1 MFFALIIGAIVLVLT
16 VEFFYLRN
24 LISRI
29 LAYWGA
35 DTSQKNIKII
45 KYVIILAMMG
55 ITAPLLTV
63 VGMIGLHIVL
73 ASMVIDLICLI
84 IRLIIKKD
92 PRILKFVAVSGILPI
107 VIGVSMVLY
116 GYINMHSV
124 DATEYTVKTEKVLG
138 RDYKVAFLSDL
149 HLGVS
154 LDLEGIKEVCD
165 EISAH
170 DPDILVLGGDIVDE
184 STEKDAMKQ
193 MFALMGG
200 VKTKYGVYF
209 VYGNHDIPRHPELDS
224 GEFSAADL
232 ENAIISAGITI
243 LTDDV
248 VEIGGEITLI
258 GHRDASFR
266 GDDNADK
273 RESIENLMKQADKNK
288 FALLIDHQPR
298 EYDLAK
304 NAGVDLVVSGHTHA
318 GQIWP
323 SGWVTTLIAP
333 NEQNYGHEVDGHF
346 NTIVSSGIAGW
357 SFPIKTE
364 KHAEYLII
372 TITNN

>member
-1 MFFALIIGAIVLVLT
+1 MFFTLIIVAIVLVLT
-16 VEFFYLRN
+16 AEFFYLKS
-24 LISRI
+24 LVGRI
-29 LAYWGA
+29 LAFWGA
-35 DTSQKNIKII
+35 DTSKKNVKAI
-45 KYVIILAMMG
+45 KYAIILAMMS

-63 VGMIGLHIVL
+63 VGMLGLHIVL
-73 ASMVIDLICLI
+73 AAMVIDLVCLI
-84 IRLIIKKD
+84 IRLIIKKN
-92 PRILKFVAVSGILPI
+92 PRVLKFIAVSGILPI
-107 VIGVSMVLY
+107 VIGCSMVLY

-124 DATEYTVKTEKVLG
+124 DATEYTVTTEKDLT
-138 RDYKVAFLSDL
+138 RDYKVVFLSDL

-154 LDLEGIKEVCD
+154 LDMEGIQEVCN
-165 EISAH
+165 EISAIE
-170 DPDILVLGGDIVDE
+170 PDILVLGGDMVDE
-184 STEKDAMKQ
+184 STETEAMKQ
-193 MFALMGG
+193 MFSLFGG
-200 VKTKYGVYF
+200 VKTKHGVYF

-224 GEFSAADL
+224 GEFSAQDL
-232 ENAIISAGITI
+232 ENAIVSAGITI

-266 GDDNADK
+266 GDDTADK
-273 RESIENLMKQADKNK
+273 RESIDDLMKQADKSK

-298 EYDLAK
+298 EYKQAK
-304 NAGVDLVVSGHTHA
+304 AAGVDLIVSGHTHS

-346 NTIVSSGIAGW
+346 NSIVSSGVAGW

-364 KHAEYLII
+364 KHAEYLVI
-372 TITNN
+372 TITQG

>member
-1 MFFALIIGAIVLVLT
+1 MFIALIIAAIVLALT
-16 VEFFYLRN
+16 AEFFYLRN
-24 LISRI
+24 LVRRI

-35 DTSQKNIKII
+35 DTDKKNIKII
-45 KYVIILAMMG
+45 KYTIIVSMLG
-55 ITAPLLTV
+55 ITAPLLTI
-63 VGMIGLHIVL
+63 VGMLGLHILLTAMVL
-73 ASMVIDLICLI
+73 DLACLV

-92 PRILKFVAVSGILPI
+92 PRIMKFITASGILPI
-107 VIGVSMVLY
+107 VIGASMVLY

-124 DATEYTVKTEKVLG
+124 DATEDTVTTEKALT
-138 RDYKVAFLSDL
+138 RDYKVVFLSDL

-154 LDLEGIKEVCD
+154 LDLEDIKEVCD
-165 EISAH
+165 EISALE
-170 DPDILVLGGDIVDE
+170 PDVLILGGDIVDE
-184 STEKDAMKQ
+184 SSEKEEMQ
-193 MFALMGG
+193 RMFALMGG

-224 GEFSAADL
+224 GEFSAQEL
-232 ENAIISAGITI
+232 ENAIVSSGITI
-243 LTDDV
+243 LTDEV
-248 VEIGGEITLI
+248 VEIGKEITLI

-273 RESIENLMKQADKNK
+273 RESIENLMNQADKNK

-298 EYDLAK
+298 EYEEAK
-304 NAGVDLVVSGHTHA
+304 AAGVDLVVSGHTHS

-323 SGWVTTLIAP
+323 CGWVTTLIAP

-346 NTIVSSGIAGW
+346 NTIVSSGVAGW

-364 KHAEYLII
+364 KHAEYLVI
-372 TITNN
+372 TITQN